1 MNLTIRAKLLL
12 LFALAAVPMLVVG
25 AAGYYNSVRSV
36 ESVVE
41 QRAANL
47 AQEVAGELITFF
59 EDRSSEVRLLAR
71 NQPVQEL
78 YARSVNTT
86 VRPDEVDPGMER
98 FFSDFF
104 AGPREVYA
112 RTVYLDLEGK
122 PILGFG
128 RDRGTVLAAEQYSF
142 SFDEPGFSGLELAAY
157 EGRDGLFASSHFDPT
172 YGSVLR
178 LGQWVRDL
186 DSGAAAGFLV
196 ADLQMDR
203 VLSDL
208 ELTDR
213 IGRDAKLIIVSRDE
227 EKVVHHPQRYLLGT
241 SLAES
246 EADLAQRYERSVQH
260 GSGQVWYG
268 EDEGR
273 RIAAYSNIEELDWT
287 VFIFSNPRMFT
298 APARRTALFNFGIAV
313 GALALIVIVV
323 PLVIGRITASIRQVT
338 AGAEAIA
345 AGDLDQEIAVST
357 HDETR
362 QLADSFNHMSR
373 SLKTTMGDL
382 RQLTEELEER
392 VQARTAELEAANV
405 QIQEVN
411 EQLQEASS
419 HKSDFLARMSHDL
432 RTPMNAIIG
441 YTRILLRRSKDALDE
456 RQYQNLENIQMSA
469 DNLLALINDI
479 LDLSKIEAGRMDVN
493 LEEVDVN
500 QLVDDC
506 ARSVETLLKPGVS
519 LVRSLDGAAPIET
532 DPDRLRSVVMNLLS
546 NAVKFTETGTIT
558 VSLQDANGGQRL
570 TVADTGVGIT
580 AEDLPRVFEEFHQL
594 EQRPGQQQG
603 SGLGL
608 AIASKTVELLGGTI
622 AVDSELGRGT
632 TFTVEL
638 PR

>member
-1 MNLTIRAKLLL
+1 
-12 LFALAAVPMLVVG
+12 
-25 AAGYYNSVRSV
+25 
-36 ESVVE
+36 
-41 QRAANL
+41 
-47 AQEVAGELITFF
+47 
-59 EDRSSEVRLLAR
+59 
-71 NQPVQEL
+71 
-78 YARSVNTT
+78 
-86 VRPDEVDPGMER
+86 
-98 FFSDFF
+98 
-104 AGPREVYA
+104 
-112 RTVYLDLEGK
+112 
-122 PILGFG
+122 
-128 RDRGTVLAAEQYSF
+128 
-142 SFDEPGFSGLELAAY
+142 
-157 EGRDGLFASSHFDPT
+157 
-172 YGSVLR
+172 
-178 LGQWVRDL
+178 
-186 DSGAAAGFLV
+186 
-196 ADLQMDR
+196 
-203 VLSDL
+203 
-208 ELTDR
+208 
-213 IGRDAKLIIVSRDE
+213 
-227 EKVVHHPQRYLLGT
+227 
-241 SLAES
+241 
-246 EADLAQRYERSVQH
+246 
-260 GSGQVWYG
+260 
-268 EDEGR
+268 
-273 RIAAYSNIEELDWT
+273 
-287 VFIFSNPRMFT
+287 MFT